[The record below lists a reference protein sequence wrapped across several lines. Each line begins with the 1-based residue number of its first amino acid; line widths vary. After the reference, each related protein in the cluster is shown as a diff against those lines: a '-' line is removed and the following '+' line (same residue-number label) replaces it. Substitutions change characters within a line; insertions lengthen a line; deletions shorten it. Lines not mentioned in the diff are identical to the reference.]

1 MSKNS
6 KVKHCYEVSSKL
18 GLNVESLL
26 LDISKLLYVLREPES
41 DSGSAASK
49 HSGF

>member
-6 KVKHCYEVSSKL
+6 KVKHFYEISSKL
-18 GLNVESLL
+18 GLNVESLM
-26 LDISKLLYVLREPES
+26 LDISKLLYAELDLDS

-49 HSGF
+49 H